1 MTEQPPDSAIILE
14 SLELISPRLRD
25 LRKAVYSRLYDK
37 VPEAANLFSAYPKA
51 QHKKMLDQALSSA
64 LERADGQ
71 AWLQGHLADLARKHV
86 DWGVTDEMY
95 PRFSESLLEA
105 LAETLGDA
113 WEERFEVAWRQ
124 HFNWLSSTMSAGH
137 TDA

>member
-1 MTEQPPDSAIILE
+1 MNDLILE
-14 SLELISPRLRD
+14 SLELISPKLRE
-25 LRKAVYSRLYDK
+25 LRKDVYRRLYEK
-37 VPEAANLFSAYPKA
+37 VPEAATLFSAYPKA
-51 QHKKMLDQALSSA
+51 QHKKMLDQSLSSA
-64 LERADGQ
+64 IERADGE

-95 PRFSESLLEA
+95 PHFTASLLEA
-105 LAETLGDA
+105 LAETLGEA

-124 HFNWLSSTMSAGH
+124 HLQWLTSTMSAGH